1 MKKNH
6 LIREEIKKLS
16 EENEKM
22 LKSKKINPKILKN
35 TENSMTFLVEEDL
48 GEPRGKLEME
58 DVKQYFEMLSN
69 NNPIYHTSENMSEK
83 LYTNNHSVIMG
94 YFEAYEK
101 HCPMTITP
109 DIIWLLISQGF
120 THHILHNFEELR
132 YEFVDFYGKKELIVK
147 NNFSD
152 IESVDS
158 KSWNEFFE
166 EIVNQIAKY
175 TGEEIINILSPNFST
190 TDKITLQVGNITIM
204 GAMEKYFIYI
214 IELMGCG
221 ISKINLEGT
230 LEDWEKILE
239 KTNKLRKYEL
249 DWWIDEIE
257 PIIKKI
263 IST

>member
-1 MKKNH
+1 MEVNNVNE
-6 LIREEIKKLS
+6 EEIKKLS
-16 EENEKM
+16 EENEKI

-35 TENSMTFLVEEDL
+35 TENSMTFLVEENL
-48 GEPRGKLEME
+48 GEPRGKLEMK

-132 YEFVDFYGKKELIVK
+132 NEFVDFYGKKELKVK

-152 IESVDS
+152 IENIDS

-166 EIVNQIAKY
+166 EIVNQITKY

-190 TDKITLQVGNITIM
+190 TDKITLQVGNITVM
-204 GAMEKYFIYI
+204 GAMKTILYIKCIYW
-214 IELMGCG
+214 
-221 ISKINLEGT
+221 
-230 LEDWEKILE
+230 DVVYQ
-239 KTNKLRKYEL
+239 KL
-249 DWWIDEIE
+249 I
-257 PIIKKI
+257 
-263 IST
+263 